1 MVIIQDE
8 KNYVLMSWIQ
18 KPKLPSE
25 EEIESGLLPPKPPSD
40 PNKVQRGKATR
51 TRLQQSTSVESS
63 LSSEVKSRLDTSPS
77 DGNCWY
83 VVYLIVNYQWKLFVI
98 WTILSVWRIEKLCI
112 FLKQNILLVYKLD
125 LWVDYIHLYDIIK
138 PLCH

>member
-25 EEIESGLLPPKPPSD
+25 EEVESGLLPPKPPSD

-98 WTILSVWRIEKLCI
+98 WTILSVWRIEKFCI
-112 FLKQNILLVYKLD
+112 FLKQNILLLD

-138 PLCH
+138 PLRH

>member
-1 MVIIQDE
+1 MHDYFQIDGNHSGWKI
-8 KNYVLMSWIQ
+8 LCFMSWIQ

-83 VVYLIVNYQWKLFVI
+83 VVYLIG
-98 WTILSVWRIEKLCI
+98 IET
-112 FLKQNILLVYKLD
+112 
-125 LWVDYIHLYDIIK
+125 
-138 PLCH
+138 

>member
-1 MVIIQDE
+1 MHDYFQIDGNHSGWKI
-8 KNYVLMSWIQ
+8 LCFMSWIQ

-25 EEIESGLLPPKPPSD
+25 EEVESGLLPPKPPSD

-83 VVYLIVNYQWKLFVI
+83 VVYLIGIQTYITSENYFSFEQYFQYDVLRI
-98 WTILSVWRIEKLCI
+98 SVYFWSKI
-112 FLKQNILLVYKLD
+112 FY
-125 LWVDYIHLYDIIK
+125 
-138 PLCH
+138 

>member
-1 MVIIQDE
+1 MHDYFQIDGNHSGW
-8 KNYVLMSWIQ
+8 KKLCFMSWIQ

-25 EEIESGLLPPKPPSD
+25 EEVESGLLPPKPPSD

-83 VVYLIVNYQWKLFVI
+83 VVYLIG
-98 WTILSVWRIEKLCI
+98 IET
-112 FLKQNILLVYKLD
+112 
-125 LWVDYIHLYDIIK
+125 
-138 PLCH
+138 